1 VLKPGAARRG
11 YGTVSSEVAAPAE
24 RRGRPI
30 LTGQRLR
37 PTGISRRAEAR
48 SRRKPRGRKDMSTF
62 QSFAFVASVVGA
74 ALMTGAASAQTAAPV
89 PPVPVA
95 NAPPAASPVA
105 KAQKKLQKKPQKK
118 PQKKVM
124 SSVVVVVTNS
134 RSVPL
139 SELDATPSGETLP
152 KTIVSNLAPGQKIS
166 VTVATIKS
174 CVFNLHGAYADGSNT
189 DSTSID
195 LCKDKNVNLIE

>member
-1 VLKPGAARRG
+1 
-11 YGTVSSEVAAPAE
+11 
-24 RRGRPI
+24 
-30 LTGQRLR
+30 
-37 PTGISRRAEAR
+37 
-48 SRRKPRGRKDMSTF
+48 MSKF
-62 QSFAFVASVVGA
+62 QSFALVASVVGA

-89 PPVPVA
+89 PGRAGTAPAAPVA
-95 NAPPAASPVA
+95 NVLPAAAPVA
-105 KAQKKLQKKPQKK
+105 KAQKKLQKKAKK

-134 RSVPL
+134 RSVAL

-166 VTVATIKS
+166 VIVATIKS
-174 CVFNLHGAYADGSNT
+174 CVFNLHGAYADGSST

-195 LCKDKNVNLIE
+195 LCKDKYVNLIE